1 MIFWVTFIDY
11 TNADHLGDA
20 IIEGETL
27 LEAITQAKARGCVPA
42 NPHAGMLPPIF
53 LNPEVGHAVIP
64 ESRRFRLLDSD
75 EIEQVVADVE
85 RYVNELTAAI
95 SSVNMAQRA
104 CLEN

>member
-20 IIEGETL
+20 IIEGETF
-27 LEAITQAKARGCVPA
+27 LEAITRAKACGCVPA

-53 LNPEVGHAVIP
+53 LNSEVGHAVIP
-64 ESRRFRLLDSD
+64 ESRRFRLLDNS

-85 RYVNELTAAI
+85 RYVTELTAAL
-95 SSVNMAQRA
+95 SSVNTSQRA
-104 CLEN
+104 SLGN